1 MMSIDISTITHD
13 NAGQFVHLIA
23 ADPNPVL
30 VYMPN
35 HDYKGMQAAENLAE
49 AMGVKIL
56 IIPITVVVMDL
67 VKQMEFAG
75 VEITERLLRDIPV
88 AIRVAIMESLNL
100 KEM

>member
-1 MMSIDISTITHD
+1 MMNIDISTITHD
-13 NAGQFVHLIA
+13 NAGQFVHRIA

-35 HDYKGMQAAENLAE
+35 HDYKGMQAAKDLAE
-49 AMGVKIL
+49 AMQIGLL

-67 VKQMEFAG
+67 VKQIEFAG

-88 AIRVAIMESLNL
+88 AIRVAIMESLNS